1 MIEQSENQE
10 ASKEVSVRKK
20 RTRSTSHMT
29 NQDAAQS
36 RTSSE
41 FQVQYGDRSRPRQSN
56 ENDDL
61 NLSIPAGVI
70 PEGFRAEW
78 VIDDGKGSLDRKL
91 GDWWA
96 FITDSQ
102 GMRYS
107 RPTGGGKTQYLMV
120 IEKRYYDDSEALRMS
135 RYRASIGEDD
145 SKSLGVQGL
154 DSYTPNGEANKIK
167 VTTDPFTR

>member
-1 MIEQSENQE
+1 MIEQSESQEVSLVKKTRQRSTSHLSNQE
-10 ASKEVSVRKK
+10 ASQV
-20 RTRSTSHMT
+20 
-29 NQDAAQS
+29 
-36 RTSSE
+36 RTSGE
-41 FQVQYGDRSRPRQSN
+41 FQIQYGDRYRPRQSN

-70 PEGFRAEW
+70 PEGFVAQW

-102 GMRYS
+102 GMRYA

-120 IEKRYYDDSEALRMS
+120 IEKSYYDESESLRIS

-154 DSYTPNGEANKIK
+154 DAYTPNGEANKIK
-167 VTTDPFTR
+167 VTTDPFAS

>member
-10 ASKEVSVRKK
+10 ATQVKKTRK
-20 RTRSTSHMT
+20 RSTSHLT
-29 NQDAAQS
+29 NKDAS
-36 RTSSE
+36 MYRGGSD

-61 NLSIPAGVI
+61 NLSIPEGII
-70 PEGFRAEW
+70 PEGFHREW
-78 VIDDGKGSLDRKL
+78 VIDHGKGELDRKL
-91 GDWWA
+91 ADWWA

-102 GMRYS
+102 GIRYS
-107 RPTGGGKTQYLMV
+107 APTGGGKTQYLMV
-120 IEKRYYDDSEALRMS
+120 IEKSYYDESEALRMA

-167 VTTDPFTR
+167 VTSDPFTS

>member
-1 MIEQSENQE
+1 MIEQSKEVTRPRSTTDKSNKE
-10 ASKEVSVRKK
+10 ASENRF
-20 RTRSTSHMT
+20 
-29 NQDAAQS
+29 NI
-36 RTSSE
+36 E
-41 FQVQYGDRSRPRQSN
+41 FGDRSRPRQSN

-70 PEGFRAEW
+70 PEGYIPQW

-102 GMRYS
+102 GVRYA

-120 IEKRYYDDSEALRMS
+120 IEKSYYDESEALRMN

-154 DSYTPNGEANKIK
+154 ESYTPNGDANKIK
-167 VTTDPFTR
+167 VTTDPFTS